1 VLERAKNAAE
11 AASRAKS
18 EFLANMSHEIRTP
31 MNAIIGLTD
40 LVLHGPLAA
49 ESREHVGL
57 VKQAADHLLALLND
71 ILDFSRIEA
80 GRLSLDAVDFDLAAL
95 VDDVV
100 QPLTPHAAE
109 QGLRLAAEIAADVP
123 SHLRGD
129 PLRVRQVLIN
139 LVGNAIKFT
148 ARGGITL
155 RVARDASAAAAAAV
169 TLHVTVQDTGV
180 GIEPAQRE
188 RIFDAFEQGD
198 GSTTRRHGGTGLGLA
213 ISARLVALMG
223 GRLWVE
229 STLGAGS
236 TFHFTASLTAGQ
248 TPRRAAERVQTSA
261 VRALRILLV
270 EDNPVNQKVA
280 SRLLEREGH
289 TVTVAPDGRVA
300 VALAGDAAF
309 DVVLMDVQMP
319 EMDGL
324 EATAVIR
331 AGERHGRRPRLPI
344 VAMTAHAMAGDR
356 ERCLAAG
363 MDAYVSKPVRR
374 AELLAVLDS
383 VCAPDGLAA
392 TG

>member
-1 VLERAKNAAE
+1 
-11 AASRAKS
+11 
-18 EFLANMSHEIRTP
+18 
-31 MNAIIGLTD
+31 
-40 LVLHGPLAA
+40 
-49 ESREHVGL
+49 
-57 VKQAADHLLALLND
+57 
-71 ILDFSRIEA
+71 
-80 GRLSLDAVDFDLAAL
+80 
-95 VDDVV
+95 
-100 QPLTPHAAE
+100 
-109 QGLRLAAEIAADVP
+109 
-123 SHLRGD
+123 
-129 PLRVRQVLIN
+129 
-139 LVGNAIKFT
+139 
-148 ARGGITL
+148 
-155 RVARDASAAAAAAV
+155 
-169 TLHVTVQDTGV
+169 
-180 GIEPAQRE
+180 
-188 RIFDAFEQGD
+188 
-198 GSTTRRHGGTGLGLA
+198 
-213 ISARLVALMG
+213 
-223 GRLWVE
+223 
-229 STLGAGS
+229 
-236 TFHFTASLTAGQ
+236 
-248 TPRRAAERVQTSA
+248 